1 MANHPEGASRPDALA
16 AVRVPDFRLLLSGEF
31 LRGFAHAMLSVLIGW
46 ELFQRTG
53 SAFAL
58 GLVGLVQII
67 PNVVLAL
74 PIGHFADQH
83 NPQRI
88 AVSATGLD
96 AIAASALAFLAWT
109 HGPVPLFYVCL

>member
-1 MANHPEGASRPDALA
+1 MTSQPEIAARPDALA

-58 GLVGLVQII
+58 GLVGLVQIAPLI
-67 PNVVLAL
+67 LFSILGGTAADAFDRRKLLVAVEIGMAL
-74 PIGHFADQH
+74 DIELSDTVG
-83 NPQRI
+83 
-88 AVSATGLD
+88 
-96 AIAASALAFLAWT
+96 
-109 HGPVPLFYVCL
+109 